1 MAEPEVPGF
10 ARERHVLFLEAM
22 ASELP
27 ADYASQEVNHLT
39 LAYFAVAGLS
49 LLRELDLVNHTLRV
63 IFPSGYPLDP
73 FPELRVN
80 SFF

>member
-1 MAEPEVPGF
+1 MAEPEQPEF

-49 LLRELDLVNHTLRV
+49 LLRELDSVRSPLSAWSALAV
-63 IFPSGYPLDP
+63 ILSIRFLNYA
-73 FPELRVN
+73 
-80 SFF
+80 

>member
-1 MAEPEVPGF
+1 MAEPEQPEF

-49 LLRELDLVNHTLRV
+49 LLRELDSDNFMDSVALEQLS
-63 IFPSGYPLDP
+63 FPQLT
-73 FPELRVN
+73 
-80 SFF
+80 